1 MLETVQV
8 REPVSL
14 PAVTH
19 VDGSARVQTVARDV
33 DPRFHA
39 LLTEFGRLTGYPVL
53 LNTSFNM
60 RGEPIVCDP
69 TDALICF
76 VRASLDVL
84 VASDIMVE
92 REAIPSD
99 WTQWVSR
106 LAPYRPPKISSDAYT
121 FF

>member
-1 MLETVQV
+1 M
-8 REPVSL
+8 
-14 PAVTH
+14 TH

-84 VASDIMVE
+84 VVGDIMVE
-92 REAIPSD
+92 RQAIPSD
-99 WTQWVSR
+99 WMQWVSR
-106 LAPYRPPKISSDAYT
+106 LEPYRPPTISSDAYT